1 MIKFKVFM
9 LFYVVV
15 SCVAITVRGE
25 LTGDPLYQA
34 LFLVLSASE
43 ILKQAP
49 RLLGR
54 L

>member
-1 MIKFKVFM
+1 M

-15 SCVAITVRGE
+15 WCVAITVRVGVV
-25 LTGDPLYQA
+25 GCHLYQA
-34 LFLVLSASE
+34 IFLALSASE